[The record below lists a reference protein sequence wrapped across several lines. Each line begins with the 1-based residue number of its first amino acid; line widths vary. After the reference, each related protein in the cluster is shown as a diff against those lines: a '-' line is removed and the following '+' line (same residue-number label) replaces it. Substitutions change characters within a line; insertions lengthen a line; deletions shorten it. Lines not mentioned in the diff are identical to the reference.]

1 MPSVREQILAAFF
14 EELKTLETESIKVFR
29 NLDKSQKVP
38 DGGAVIVLRD
48 GASGDPEVLLS
59 PLTYIYEHQA
69 QLEVIINTAFAE
81 QQESS
86 LDQWLASIGTL
97 IENDRTIGGLA
108 EWAEAQAPEFLQE
121 AIEGAPS
128 IRMATVTILFRFATA
143 SPLS

>member
-38 DGGAVIVLRD
+38 DGGALIVLRD
-48 GASGDPEVLLS
+48 GQSNDPEVLLS
-59 PLTYIYEHQA
+59 PLTYIYEQ
-69 QLEVIINTAFAE
+69 QSTVEVIINTAFAE
-81 QQESS
+81 QQETS
-86 LDQWLASIGTL
+86 LDELLMIIGNL
-97 IENDRTIGGLA
+97 VEYDRTMGGLA
-108 EWAEAQAPEFLQE
+108 EWAEPSAPDFQQE
-121 AIEGAPS
+121 AIEGAPA